1 MGGSVNTV
9 IGYAFD
15 GILLEK
21 HFKRTWNPRPG
32 LTIEGYFYQE
42 GRSVNKVF
50 EIFLSSDKST
60 CVACWDYTLSSR
72 EAAVH
77 TCAGLELG
85 EWRGFHSDFYGEI
98 LYPKLNAMADSFS
111 PLTYIPV
118 TVPSEEIKI
127 TNTHRKN
134 AKPFT
139 YDVISFNKLHE
150 CREDLNRLKARLEAL
165 GLEVPEPTIGVICY
179 E

>member
-1 MGGSVNTV
+1 MGGGANIV

-21 HFKRTWNPRPG
+21 HFKRTWNPRSG
-32 LTIEGYFYQE
+32 LTVEGYFYQE
-42 GRSVNKVF
+42 GRSVNKTF

-60 CVACWDYTLSSR
+60 CVACWSR
-72 EAAVH
+72 EVAEH

-85 EWRGFHSDFYGEI
+85 EWRGFHEDFYGEI
-98 LYPKLNAMADSFS
+98 LYPKLKATVDSFS

-165 GLEVPEPTIGVICY
+165 GLEVPEPTIGNISY